1 MALWLAKVPMLDRS
15 ALRNFRPLIMTPSHD
30 GTFCFT
36 YMASVIQL
44 MASAPEL
51 GLPVNFMFQVG
62 DSLVTRARNH
72 LVALFLSEP
81 QWTHLMW
88 IDADIGFSVEAFY
101 RLLLSDFP
109 IAAGVYPLK
118 REDWPAEGVPAGT
131 TERDFRQL
139 YTRYTVNSGQASD
152 PHVGLT
158 IDADGFMAVREAP
171 TGFMLI
177 KRHVFDDMRQAYPDL
192 QYKPDMIGSIDPALY
207 YRFFDVSVDPE
218 SKRYLSEDYTFC
230 RRWEAMGGTV
240 HVDANSDLAHQG
252 GKIYRGD
259 FGGSLLRDVRYAV
272 TAPVGMRY
280 AISGMEHLR
289 PNPPGPV

>member
-1 MALWLAKVPMLDRS
+1 MLDRS
-15 ALRNFRPLIMTPSHD
+15 ALRDFRPLIMTPSHD
-30 GTFCFT
+30 GTFFFT
-36 YMASVIQL
+36 YVASVIQL
-44 MASAPEL
+44 MGAAPAY
-51 GLPVNFMFQVG
+51 GLPINFMFQAG

-88 IDADIGFSVEAFY
+88 IDADIGFSPDAFY
-101 RLLLSDFP
+101 RLLLSDRD

-131 TERDFRQL
+131 TESDFRQL

-152 PHVGLT
+152 PHVGLA
-158 IDADGFMAVREAP
+158 IDQDGFMAVREAP

-177 KRHVFDDMRQAYPDL
+177 KRHVFERMRAAYPDL
-192 QYKPDMIGSIDPALY
+192 HYTPDMIGSIDPALY

-218 SKRYLSEDYTFC
+218 SGRYLSEDYTFC

-240 HVDANSDLAHQG
+240 HVDANSNLQHQG
-252 GKIYRGD
+252 GKIFRVD
-259 FGGSLLRDVRYAV
+259 FGASLIRDVRYAV
-272 TAPVGMRY
+272 TAPAGMRY
-280 AISGMEHLR
+280 VVTGIENVR

>member
-1 MALWLAKVPMLDRS
+1 MLDRS

-36 YMASVIQL
+36 YMTSVIQL
-44 MASAPEL
+44 MAAAPAV
-51 GLPVNFMFQVG
+51 GLPINFMFQVG

-88 IDADIGFSVEAFY
+88 IDADIGFSAEALF
-101 RLLLSDFP
+101 RLLLSDHD

-131 TERDFRQL
+131 TEQDFRQL
-139 YTRYTVNSGQASD
+139 HTRYTVNSGQASD
-152 PHVGLT
+152 PHVGLD
-158 IDADGFMAVREAP
+158 IDPDGFMTVREAP

-177 KRHVFDDMRQAYPDL
+177 KRHVFERMRAAYPEL
-192 QYKPDMIGSIDPALY
+192 RYTPDMIGSIDPGLY
-207 YRFFDVSVDPE
+207 YRFFDVSVDPDT
-218 SKRYLSEDYTFC
+218 SRYLSEDYTFC
-230 RRWEAMGGTV
+230 RRWEALGGTIYL
-240 HVDANSDLAHQG
+240 DANSNLAHQG

-259 FGGSLLRDVRYAV
+259 FSASLRRDVRYAV

-280 AISGMEHLR
+280 VISGLENLN

>member
-1 MALWLAKVPMLDRS
+1 MLDRS
-15 ALRNFRPLIMTPSHD
+15 ALRDFRPLIMTPSHD
-30 GTFCFT
+30 GTFFFT
-36 YMASVIQL
+36 YVASVIQL
-44 MASAPEL
+44 MAAAATV
-51 GLPVNFMFQVG
+51 GLPINFMFQVG

-88 IDADIGFSVEAFY
+88 IDADIGFSPEAFY
-101 RLLLSDFP
+101 RLLQSNHD

-118 REDWPAEGVPAGT
+118 REDWPQEGVPAGT
-131 TERDFRQL
+131 KEQDFREL
-139 YTRYTVNSGQASD
+139 YTRYTVNAGQAAD
-152 PHVGLT
+152 PHVGLEV
-158 IDADGFMAVREAP
+158 DADGFMAVREAP

-177 KRHVFDDMRQAYPDL
+177 KRHVFEQMRQAHPELAYR
-192 QYKPDMIGSIDPALY
+192 PDMIGSIDPGLY

-218 SKRYLSEDYTFC
+218 TGRYLSEDYTFC
-230 RRWEAMGGTV
+230 RRWEAMGGKV
-240 HVDANSDLAHQG
+240 YVDANSNLAHQG

-280 AISGMEHLR
+280 VLNGLDNLR

>member
-1 MALWLAKVPMLDRS
+1 MLDRS

-30 GTFCFT
+30 GTFFYT
-36 YMASVIQL
+36 YVTSVIQL
-44 MASAPEL
+44 MATSAEV
-51 GLPVNFMFQVG
+51 GMPVNFMFQAG

-72 LVALFLSEP
+72 LVALFLSQP

-88 IDADIGFSVEAFY
+88 IDADIGFSAEAVY
-101 RLLLSDFP
+101 RLLLSDRD

-131 TERDFRQL
+131 TEQDFREL

-152 PHVGLT
+152 PHVGLD

-177 KRHVFDDMRQAYPDL
+177 KRHVLERMREAHPELRYT
-192 QYKPDMIGSIDPALY
+192 PDMIGSIDPSFY
-207 YRFFDVSVDPE
+207 YRFFDVMVDPE
-218 SKRYLSEDYTFC
+218 SGRYLSEDYTFC
-230 RRWEAMGGTV
+230 RRWQALGGTIYL
-240 HVDANSDLAHQG
+240 DANSNLAHQG

-259 FGGSLLRDVRYAV
+259 FGASLRRDVRNAV
-272 TAPVGMRY
+272 GAPSGLRY
-280 AISGMEHLR
+280 VLNGLEHLN

>member
-1 MALWLAKVPMLDRS
+1 MLDRS
-15 ALRNFRPLIMTPSHD
+15 ALRDFRPLIMTPSHD
-30 GTFCFT
+30 GTFFFT
-36 YMASVIQL
+36 YLASVIQL
-44 MASAPEL
+44 MAAAATV
-51 GLPVNFMFQVG
+51 GLPINFMFQVG

-88 IDADIGFSVEAFY
+88 IDGDIGFSPEAFY
-101 RLLLSDFP
+101 RLLLSDRN

-118 REDWPAEGVPAGT
+118 REDWPEEGVSAGT
-131 TERDFRQL
+131 RENDFRQL

-152 PHVGLT
+152 PHVGLA
-158 IDADGFMAVREAP
+158 IDADGFMTVREAP

-177 KRHVFDDMRQAYPDL
+177 KRHVFEQMRERHPEL
-192 QYKPDMIGSIDPALY
+192 RYKPDMIGSIDPSLY

-218 SKRYLSEDYTFC
+218 SGRYLSEDYTFC
-230 RRWEAMGGTV
+230 RRWEAMGGKV
-240 HVDANSDLAHQG
+240 YVDANSNLAHQG

-259 FGGSLLRDVRYAV
+259 FGASLLRNLPYAV
-272 TAPVGMRY
+272 TAPAGLRY
-280 AISGMEHLR
+280 VVDGLENLR